1 MAPLLLTIS
10 MEYIGIGAEAVFSET
25 YDPGMVQLQEDG
37 AALLMDGLC
46 DGPESGDLDI

>member
-46 DGPESGDLDI
+46 DGPEAGDLDI